1 MKKYLSQ
8 ISVALVCCILGFILT
23 YQFKL
28 FVKQSKA
35 TKIVTGA
42 SADITVEIEQYK
54 QEKQDLEK
62 QLNDLQDKVKN
73 YEKSMSSESDATKQL
88 VDELNQTRILT
99 GTTDVQGSGIVI
111 YLDPVDVLSNN
122 PTTDSDVL
130 TSSHLS
136 YLVNLLKSGEAE
148 AISINDIRITPR
160 TGIRNSGANIMIN
173 DEKISPK
180 KKITIKAIGD
190 KKLLKA
196 AVEFPGATDDIR
208 PVSKITYETQ
218 DNIKILKYSKVFKAE
233 FAKPVNQ

>member
-28 FVKQSKA
+28 FINQSKA

-42 SADITVEIEQYK
+42 NTDINVDIEQYK
-54 QEKQDLEK
+54 KEKQDLEK
-62 QLNDLQDKVKN
+62 QVNDLQTKVKN
-73 YEKSMSSESDATKQL
+73 YEKSMASESETTKQL

-99 GTTDVQGSGIVI
+99 GTTDVQGTGII
-111 YLDPVDVLSNN
+111 LYLDPLDVLPGSNTAN
-122 PTTDSDVL
+122 DVL
-130 TSSHLS
+130 TSSHLN
-136 YLVNLLKSGEAE
+136 YLVNILKSGEAE

-160 TGIRNSGANIMIN
+160 TGIRNSGSNIMIN

-180 KKITIKAIGD
+180 KRITIKAIGD
-190 KKLLKA
+190 KKMLKA
-196 AVEFPGATDDIR
+196 ALEFPGALEDISSFCK
-208 PVSKITYETQ
+208 PNYVTQ
-218 DNIKILKYSKVFKAE
+218 DNIKILKYTKVFKTE

>member
-28 FVKQSKA
+28 FIKQSKA

-42 SADITVEIEQYK
+42 NPDITADIEQYK
-54 QEKQDLEK
+54 KQKQDLEK
-62 QLNDLQDKVKN
+62 QVNDLQTKVKD
-73 YEKSMSSESDATKQL
+73 YEKSMSSESDSNKQL

-99 GTTDVQGSGIVI
+99 GTTDVQGTGVII
-111 YLDPVDVLSNN
+111 YLDPYEVLPGSNSVN
-122 PTTDSDVL
+122 NL
-130 TSSHLS
+130 TSSHLN

-160 TGIRNSGANIMIN
+160 TGIRNSGNNNIMIN
-173 DEKISPK
+173 DEKISVK
-180 KKITIKAIGD
+180 KRVTIKAIGD
-190 KKLLKA
+190 KKMLNA
-196 AVEFPGATDDIR
+196 ALEFPGSLEDISSYCK
-208 PVSKITYETQ
+208 VSHLTQ
-218 DNIKILKYSKVFKAE
+218 DNIKILKYTKVFKTE